1 MASSSQSSPFA
12 LSSVGTKMVVA
23 VTGLGLLLFVIA
35 HMLGNLQIYAGPEAI
50 NSYAY
55 KLKSMPA
62 ILWGAR
68 LGLLA
73 IFLLHIG
80 LTVKLWRD
88 NHAAR
93 GDKRNGLMNAAKAE
107 RYRGTYRYLQASPAS
122 RNMLWTGLMI
132 LLFVL
137 YHLCHFTLHTV
148 SYPTESFDTA
158 AKVADSKLE
167 TRELWQ
173 LAAPNDKV
181 APVENVYAMIVHSFE
196 NPFISLIYIAAQLLL
211 AAHLFHGAQS
221 VLQTLGLR
229 NERRREILEKAGKGL
244 AIIIAIGNCS
254 IPLAVLFGIVGF

>member
-1 MASSSQSSPFA
+1 MASSTQSSPFA
-12 LSSVGTKMVVA
+12 LSSVGTKMIVA

-50 NSYAY
+50 NNYAY

-73 IFLLHIG
+73 IFLLHVL

-88 NHAAR
+88 NHVAR
-93 GDKRNGLMNAAKAE
+93 GDNRSGLVNTVKAE

-132 LLFVL
+132 LLFVI

-148 SYPTESFDTA
+148 SYPADQFEAATSASDSVIESRPD
-158 AKVADSKLE
+158 
-167 TRELWQ
+167 WQ

-181 APVENVYAMIVHSFE
+181 EPVDNVYAMVVHSFQ
-196 NPFISLIYIAAQLLL
+196 NPFVSLIYVAAQLLL

-229 NERRREILEKAGKGL
+229 NERRRDLLEKTGKGL
-244 AIIIAIGNCS
+244 AVVIAVGNCS